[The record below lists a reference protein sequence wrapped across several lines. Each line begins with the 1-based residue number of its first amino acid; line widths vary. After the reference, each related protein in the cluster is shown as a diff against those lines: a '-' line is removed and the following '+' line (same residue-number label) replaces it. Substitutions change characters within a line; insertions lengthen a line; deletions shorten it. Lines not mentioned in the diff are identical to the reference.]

1 MELRSCENRCALPE
15 DFKETLV
22 RLISDLERE
31 NKLLDET
38 LCVLIRWYLEQS
50 GKKVLSREPIS
61 DVNLKQLQDK
71 LIDLSMIDIAY
82 GCTYHQLYFLTYG
95 KYPLEEEVK
104 DEQS

>member
-1 MELRSCENRCALPE
+1 MHSCCSEKYPTLSE
-15 DFKETLV
+15 DFKQTLV

-61 DVNLKQLQDK
+61 DANLEWLQNK

-82 GCTYHQLYFLTYG
+82 ECTYRQLYFLTYG
-95 KYPLEEEVK
+95 KYPIEEEVK

>member
-1 MELRSCENRCALPE
+1 MDLCCSSTHAVTPE
-15 DFKETLV
+15 DFKKILI
-22 RLISDLERE
+22 RLTTDLKRE

-38 LCVLIRWYLEQS
+38 LCILIRWYLDQS
-50 GKKVLSREPIS
+50 ANNVLSREPIS

-82 GCTYHQLYFLTYG
+82 GCTYRQLYFLTYG
-95 KYPLEEEVK
+95 KYPTEEEIK

>member
-1 MELRSCENRCALPE
+1 MDLCCTPNHVATPE
-15 DFKETLV
+15 DFKRTLI
-22 RLISDLERE
+22 RITTDLKRE

-38 LCVLIRWYLEQS
+38 LCILIRWYLEQNAN
-50 GKKVLSREPIS
+50 KVISREPIS

-82 GCTYHQLYFLTYG
+82 GCTYRKLYFLTYG
-95 KYPLEEEVK
+95 KYPIEEEVK

>member
-1 MELRSCENRCALPE
+1 MDPCCASNHAVTPE
-15 DFKETLV
+15 DFKKTLV

-31 NKLLDET
+31 NKLLGET

-61 DVNLKQLQDK
+61 DANLERLQNK

-82 GCTYHQLYFLTYG
+82 GGTYRQLYFLTYG
-95 KYPLEEEVK
+95 KYPIEEEVK